1 MSSDDDNYTFNF
13 DLDERKLTVKGRNL
27 EFRDAVILLLAL
39 VLIVGFLTG
48 GITL

>member
-1 MSSDDDNYTFNF
+1 MSSDDDSYTFNF

-27 EFRDAVILLLAL
+27 EFRDAALLLVAL
-39 VLIVGFLTG
+39 VIIVGFLTG